1 MPPLLPACIVLLGLS
16 TAAPHITP
24 AELSPFLRVI
34 SAGAGAPG
42 RIACKDIDEAMQMK
56 KDGLSPDAKAPVA
69 WAANLAQIKAYLAEG
84 KLVVSGDPADFK
96 EGVGIVITR
105 EHGKP
110 EVIIDTKNAAASGV
124 PLSDT
129 LMKIAKHI

>member
-1 MPPLLPACIVLLGLS
+1 MLPALILS
-16 TAAPHITP
+16 IALATAAPQLSP
-24 AELSPFLRVI
+24 AERDPFLRVL

-42 RIACKDIDEAMQMK
+42 RIACKDIDQAMQMK

-69 WAANLAQIKAYLAEG
+69 WAANAAQIKDYLAEG

-96 EGVGIVITR
+96 AGASIVITR

-110 EVIIDTKNAAASGV
+110 ALIIDSRNAAASGV
-124 PLSDT
+124 TLSDT
-129 LMKIAKHI
+129 VLKIARRL